1 MTHGPTRIP
10 SKGACIYCNRSG
22 VRLTDEHILPL
33 SLGGSHVIE
42 KASCDDCAR
51 ITSRF
56 EGEVARN
63 MWGDA
68 RNSYSGPSRR
78 KKKRPTIYT
87 FEDIGSPGQRIMIP
101 FNEYPAGMVF
111 YLMHPAG
118 ILIGA
123 HPTHDQSKTWQFRV
137 VADEERIRIFEV
149 KYPGRLVI
157 RFKHVPDEF
166 ARLIA
171 KIGYGQILCSLDPSD
186 FDPICVPYI
195 LGKKDNPSYIVGGRW
210 SIPPPIPGIRYE
222 LSSNCVGTQEALVLV
237 AEIRLFANCHTPVYH
252 AVVGTVSGAEHVAR
266 VIEKLAARVT
276 CVFPDASAY
285 RPPTGDDFHWL
296 PRLWP
301 PSIVSTQGPEGIAI

>member
-10 SKGACIYCNRSG
+10 SKGACIYCHRSG

-51 ITSRF
+51 ITSKF
-56 EGEVARN
+56 EYEVARN
-63 MWGDA
+63 MWGHA
-68 RNSYSGPSRR
+68 RNSYGGPSRR
-78 KKKRPTIYT
+78 KKKRPTMYA
-87 FEDIGSPGQRIMIP
+87 FNDIANPGRKISIP

-118 ILIGA
+118 ALIGA
-123 HPTHDQSKTWQFRV
+123 HPNHDQSKIWQFRV
-137 VADEERIRIFEV
+137 VADEERIRAFEA
-149 KYPGRLVI
+149 KYPGRLVT
-157 RFKHVPDEF
+157 RFKHVPDDF

-195 LGKKDNPSYIVGGRW
+195 LGTKGNPSYIVGGRW
-210 SIPPPIPGIRYE
+210 SIPPPVPSIGYE
-222 LSSNCVGTQEALVLV
+222 LSSNCVGTPEALMLV

-252 AVVGTVSGAEHVAR
+252 AVVGTVSGAERVDR
-266 VIEKLAARVT
+266 VINKLAARVT
-276 CVFPDASAY
+276 LTFPNASAY
-285 RPPTGDDFHWL
+285 RPPTSDDFHWL
-296 PRLWP
+296 PQSWP
-301 PSIVSTQGPEGIAI
+301 QRWTPILGH